1 MLLVWVS
8 LRYLNTVV
16 SLVLLQVGVGLLYLL
31 VLLWVGVYIYVV
43 FKYRRYSSVVGW
55 DWAITFVSFVVD
67 WSVAVVFLFLR
78 LDWDWDW
85 AVVFIPGL
93 V

>member
-1 MLLVWVS
+1 
-8 LRYLNTVV
+8 
-16 SLVLLQVGVGLLYLL
+16 VG
-31 VLLWVGVYIYVV
+31 ISVV

-55 DWAITFVSFVVD
+55 DWAIAFVSFVVD
-67 WSVAVVFLFLR
+67 WSVAVVFLCPDW
-78 LDWDWDW
+78 DWDWDW

>member
-1 MLLVWVS
+1 
-8 LRYLNTVV
+8 
-16 SLVLLQVGVGLLYLL
+16 
-31 VLLWVGVYIYVV
+31 VV

-55 DWAITFVSFVVD
+55 DWAITLFVSFVVD
-67 WSVAVVFLFLR
+67 WSVAVVFLFSCP
-78 LDWDWDW
+78 DWDWDW